1 MDTKHFV
8 LCGCLLPVSQGAQ
21 LKMKKMYEMKKYS
34 FLCLFVLIA
43 SATMSSAQTKYPTV
57 IITTNYGNMKVMLY
71 DDTPNHSEYFLKL
84 VKQGYFDGTLFHRV
98 IENFM
103 IQGGAQDSR
112 NAPAGVTIGS
122 GRTDMEIMP
131 EIRPNHYHKKGALAA
146 PRRGD
151 KENPQKKSD
160 MSQFYIVQGT
170 IYTPGRLDT
179 LEMAVNVPIKNKIIR
194 AHYSPHKEELARLK
208 STDPHAFNAKLD
220 SVLHI
225 VDSLYSA
232 APGTFFFSPEQK
244 ADYSSRGGVHHLDG
258 EYTVYGEVIEGLEV
272 IDRIAALPTD
282 PNERPKTDATIIRV
296 YIEP

>member
-1 MDTKHFV
+1 
-8 LCGCLLPVSQGAQ
+8 
-21 LKMKKMYEMKKYS
+21 MKKYTL
-34 FLCLFVLIA
+34 FLFVLFA
-43 SATMSSAQTKYPTV
+43 WATVLNSQTKYPHV
-57 IITTNYGNMKVMLY
+57 IITTNYGDMKVMLY
-71 DDTPNHSEYFLKL
+71 DDTPNHSEYFLQL

-98 IENFM
+98 IKDFM

-131 EIRPNHYHKKGALAA
+131 EILPNHYHKKGALAA
-146 PRRGD
+146 PRRED

-194 AHYSPHKEELARLK
+194 THYSPHKEDLDRLK

-225 VDSLYSA
+225 VDSLYAA
-232 APGTFFFSPEQK
+232 APGKFFFLPEQK
-244 ADYSSRGGVHHLDG
+244 ADYSTQGGVHHLDG

-282 PNERPKTDATIIRV
+282 SNNRPENDAKIIRV
-296 YIEP
+296 YVEP